1 MSGLGFESEGA
12 VTYRC
17 RDVGLTLSPEAFT
30 LRVTCGIGA
39 CLVLL
44 LMIVPMAA
52 QTPLASHN
60 AVVGGTT
67 LHYLEAGASK
77 STSVLLLHGG
87 RFTSET
93 WRKLGTITSLVNA
106 GHHVIALDLP
116 GYGDSEASTIP
127 RNDYLHHT
135 LETLWPTS
143 RFLMVSPSMSGGFSL
158 PLVARHPERVAG
170 YIPIAPVGINS
181 HLESLR
187 QVDVP
192 TLVMW
197 GEDDQVIPVS
207 QASILAQAL
216 SGETLILAGAS
227 HAWYLDRPD
236 EFHRMLLDFVTKAIR
251 VGGR

>member
-1 MSGLGFESEGA
+1 M
-12 VTYRC
+12 TYRR
-17 RDVGLTLSPEAFT
+17 RDVGLTLSPRAFA
-30 LRVTCGIGA
+30 LRVTFGIGG

-44 LMIVPMAA
+44 LTTDPTAA
-52 QTPLASHN
+52 QTPIASHN
-60 AVVGGTT
+60 AVVDGTT

-93 WRKLGTITSLVNA
+93 WRKLGTITSLVDA

-116 GYGDSEASTIP
+116 GYGNSEASTIP
-127 RNDYLHHT
+127 RNDYLHQA

-158 PLVARHPERVAG
+158 PLVARYPERVAG
-170 YIPIAPVGINS
+170 YIPIAPVGING
-181 HLESLR
+181 HLEALMR
-187 QVDVP
+187 VDVP

-216 SGETLILAGAS
+216 NGETLILTGAR
-227 HAWYLDRPD
+227 HAWYLDRPE
-236 EFHRMLLDFVTKAIR
+236 EFHRMLLNFVAKAIP

>member
-1 MSGLGFESEGA
+1 M
-12 VTYRC
+12 TYRR
-17 RDVGLTLSPEAFT
+17 RDVELTLSPRAFT
-30 LRVTCGIGA
+30 LRVTYGIGC

-44 LMIVPMAA
+44 LMPALMAT
-52 QTPLASHN
+52 QTPIASHN
-60 AVVGGTT
+60 AVVDGTT

-93 WRKLGTITSLVNA
+93 WRTLGTITSLADA

-116 GYGDSEASTIP
+116 GYGDSEASAIP
-127 RNDYLHHT
+127 RNDYLHHA
-135 LETLWPTS
+135 LEALWPAS
-143 RFLMVSPSMSGGFSL
+143 RFVMVSPSMSGEFSL

-170 YIPIAPVGINS
+170 YIPVAPVGIND
-181 HLESLR
+181 HLESLTR
-187 QVDVP
+187 VDVP

-216 SGETLILAGAS
+216 SGETSILTGAGHS
-227 HAWYLDRPD
+227 CYLDRPD
-236 EFHRMLLDFVTKAIR
+236 EFHRMLLDFVGKAIR